1 MKTWYSAWVMSIA
14 VRAEGVAKRYA
25 GLFGR
30 KPSHALRGI
39 DLAVPAGT
47 AFGLIGLNGAGKTT
61 FIKTVLGVV
70 RPDAGAIAVLGGSPD
85 DVKVR
90 ARIGY
95 LAERLYLPFALTPRA
110 WLSSVARIKRL
121 PTIGDEVE
129 RQLARVGMI
138 AEAGRRMGGFS
149 KGMKQRVGVA
159 AAMLGAPALLV
170 LDEPTDGVDPLGR
183 AEIRRLL
190 EEEKRRGA
198 TIFLNSHLLTET
210 ERICDRIG
218 VIAGGRLVREG
229 ALADLCE
236 SRTAWRL
243 EFVGGAPSERLV
255 AAGLVAV
262 DGGGWRCEAEGPDE
276 LDAVIGR
283 TREAGARLVGL
294 RPETRDLEDVLAEA
308 VGKGRP

>member
-1 MKTWYSAWVMSIA
+1 MSIA
-14 VRAEGVAKRYA
+14 VRADGVAKRYA

-30 KPSHALRGI
+30 RPSHALRGI
-39 DLAVPAGT
+39 DLTVPAGT

-70 RPDAGAIAVLGGSPD
+70 RPDAGAVCVLGGSPE

-121 PTIGDEVE
+121 PAKGDEIE
-129 RQLARVGMI
+129 RQLARVGMT

-159 AAMLGAPALLV
+159 AAMLGAPSLLV

-183 AEIRRLL
+183 AEIRRIL

-218 VIAGGRLVREG
+218 VIADGRLVREG
-229 ALADLCE
+229 ALAELCE

-243 EFVGGAPSERLV
+243 DFAGGASPERLV

-262 DGGGWRCEAEGPDE
+262 DGGGWRCAADGPDE
-276 LDAVIGR
+276 LDAVLCGAR
-283 TREAGARLVGL
+283 AAGAKLVGL
-294 RPETRDLEDVLAEA
+294 RPETRNLEDVLAEA
-308 VGKGRP
+308 VGREAR

>member
-1 MKTWYSAWVMSIA
+1 MSIA
-14 VRAEGVAKRYA
+14 VCAEGVTKRYA

-39 DLAVPAGT
+39 DLVVPAGT

-61 FIKTVLGVV
+61 FIKTILGVA
-70 RPDAGAIAVLGGSPD
+70 RPDAGTVAVLGGSPD
-85 DVKVR
+85 DTKVR

-95 LAERLYLPFALTPRA
+95 LAERLYLPHALTPRA
-110 WLSSVARIKRL
+110 YLSSVARIKRL
-121 PTIGDEVE
+121 PAIGDEVE
-129 RQLARVGMI
+129 RQLARVGMTGD
-138 AEAGRRMGGFS
+138 AGRRMGGFS
-149 KGMKQRVGVA
+149 KGMKQRIGVA
-159 AAMLGAPALLV
+159 AALLGAPSLLV

-183 AEIRRLL
+183 ADIRRLL
-190 EEEKRRGA
+190 EEERGRGA

-243 EFVGGAPSERLV
+243 RFADGADAESLA
-255 AAGLVAV
+255 AAGLVRI
-262 DGGGWRCEAEGPDE
+262 DGEEWRCAAEGPDE
-276 LDAVIGR
+276 LDAAIGLAR
-283 TREAGARLVGL
+283 VAGAKLVGL

-308 VGKGRP
+308 VGKAAP